1 MGRVTYDNP
10 WTFNGEAFH
19 TEDIASHEGFVYCIH
34 GPEKQ
39 YVGRKYFW
47 ERRKNPRTKRRVKKE
62 SDWKDYYGSSS
73 SLSEDV
79 ERLGKECFRREIISL
94 HKTRGD
100 VNYTETKIQFLLN
113 VLEDDKYY
121 NDNILVKYKRRPEHI
136 MEARL
141 INEHWRD
148 YF

>member
-1 MGRVTYDNP
+1 MELTYENP
-10 WTFNGEAFH
+10 WTLNGQPFNSNEIGKA
-19 TEDIASHEGFVYCIH
+19 EGFVYCIY
-34 GPEKQ
+34 GPDRT

-47 ERRKNPRTKRRVKKE
+47 ERRKSPKTKRRVKKE
-62 SDWKDYYGSSS
+62 SDWKDYYGSSTT
-73 SLSEDV
+73 LSEDV
-79 ERLGKECFRREIISL
+79 ERLGKECFRREIIST

-136 MEARL
+136 MEARV
-141 INEHWRD
+141 INEQWRK